1 MLFAEEKQKSNQNQN
16 RGIMKGEENERH
28 MCVLEH
34 VNTHAV
40 HKNTRSKGNNEK
52 CGGFNDSLMRVVNFC

>member
-1 MLFAEEKQKSNQNQN
+1 
-16 RGIMKGEENERH
+16 MKGEENERH